1 VSNLFRYLLS
11 FAVHLVWLRSGKGG
25 PVPPM
30 RLPFGKNKGRLLP
43 LPVIASWQLMIVLW
57 LARKI
62 WGRYGDDIQQRL
74 GQTKDA
80 LLDRVDHLVVGHS
93 KSGAAQNSSSVI
105 PPRPTPQYHTQ
116 VLPGTA
122 QAPSTPS
129 P

>member
-1 VSNLFRYLLS
+1 MSNLLRYLFS
-11 FAVHLVWLRSGKGG
+11 FAVHLIWLRSGRSG
-25 PVPPM
+25 PVPPL
-30 RLPFGKNKGRLLP
+30 RLPLGKNKGRHLP
-43 LPVIASWQLMIVLW
+43 LPVIAPWQLMIVLW
-57 LARKI
+57 VAKKI

-74 GQTKDA
+74 DRTKDA
-80 LLDRVDHLVVGHS
+80 LLDRADHLLVGHS
-93 KSGAAQNSSSVI
+93 KAGATQNSSSVI